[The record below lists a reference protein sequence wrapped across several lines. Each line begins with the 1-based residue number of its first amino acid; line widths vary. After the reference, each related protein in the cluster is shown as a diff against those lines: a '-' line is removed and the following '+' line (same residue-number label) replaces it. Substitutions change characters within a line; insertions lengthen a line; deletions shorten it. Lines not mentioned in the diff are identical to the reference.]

1 MTNPYDI
8 YIKTD
13 IETASPLKQ
22 IIMLY
27 DKAIVSLK
35 QAVEDIKNNRI
46 KDKVENIHK
55 ATDIILALDAALDL
69 EKGGEIAKN
78 LKDLYNFAYNK
89 LLEAHAK
96 NDTELINDIIEIL
109 ETLRSAWEEI
119 ESKS

>member
-1 MTNPYDI
+1 MTNPYDV

-35 QAVEDIKNNRI
+35 QAVEDIENNRI
-46 KDKVENIHK
+46 KSKVENIQK
-55 ATDIILALDAALDL
+55 ATDIILALESALDL
-69 EKGGEIAKN
+69 EKGGEIAQN

-96 NDTELINDIIEIL
+96 NDVNLINDIIEIL